1 MRSSPR
7 KFSRYEEL
15 FFNGRKIVV
24 LVVSGTYYDMGR
36 LYGAHFGAHIVTNSV
51 ERLPALV
58 RTIGLLH
65 RRGAGIWED
74 LDRARH
80 TLLPNVPRQYRE
92 EMRGVYDGCREA
104 GHRIEEIRAFEDLVT
119 AMELGEREC
128 SMFAAQPPATS
139 GETYQL
145 RDLDYF
151 LNINFQE
158 QPLVL
163 IRIPQDD
170 EGHVIE
176 VPYVSIDYGTP
187 SGVITGMNAYGVVIS
202 EIRGSFIDRPTMQGE
217 PLVHLIQDVLSQCR
231 TAPEAVR
238 LLRSRQ
244 RAAAYYLVISDPLQ
258 TPQSLKFLLVGPHL
272 FHEMNHGAPVD
283 LSVLSKEHLKFYEP
297 LEGLVY
303 WSEMEG
309 GTVDGRR
316 RDVLSRDIYDLLKAA
331 WGRLGAEESLH
342 IARALGNDASFTSV
356 LFNSTSLEAWIAFA
370 DRKTPAHKNGYFHL
384 DLKRYFRCP

>member
-36 LYGAHFGAHIVTNSV
+36 LYGTHFGAPIVTNSV

-65 RRGAGIWED
+65 RRGAGIRED

-80 TLLPNVPRQYRE
+80 TLLPSVPRQYRE

-104 GHRIEEIRAFEDLVT
+104 GHRIEKIQVFEDFV
-119 AMELGEREC
+119 AAIELGEREC

-151 LNINFQE
+151 LDINFQE

-170 EGHVIE
+170 EGHAIE
-176 VPYVSIDYGTP
+176 VPYVSIDYGMP
-187 SGVITGMNAYGVVIS
+187 SGVITGMNAHGVVIS

-231 TAPEAVR
+231 TAPDAVR
-238 LLRSRQ
+238 LLRSRR

-342 IARALGNDASFTSV
+342 IARALGNDASFASV
-356 LFNSTSLEAWIAFA
+356 LFNSTVLEAWIAFA
-370 DRKTPAHKNGYFHL
+370 DRKTPAHKNGYLHL
-384 DLKRYFRCP
+384 DLKRYFRRP

>member
-1 MRSSPR
+1 MTSSPR
-7 KFSRYEEL
+7 KFFCYEEL

-36 LYGAHFGAHIVTNSV
+36 FYGAHFGAHIVTNSV
-51 ERLPALV
+51 ERLPVLV
-58 RTIGLLH
+58 RTIGRLH
-65 RRGAGIWED
+65 RRGAKIRED
-74 LDRARH
+74 LDRARQ
-80 TLLPNVPRQYRE
+80 TLLPFVPCQYRE
-92 EMRGVYDGCREA
+92 ELRGVYDGCREA
-104 GHRIEEIRAFEDLVT
+104 EHRIEEIRVFEDFAVAL
-119 AMELGEREC
+119 ELGEREC

-151 LNINFQE
+151 PSINFQE

-170 EGHVIE
+170 DGHAIE
-176 VPYVSIDYGTP
+176 VPYVSIGCGMP
-187 SGVITGMNAYGVVIS
+187 SGVVTGMNAHGVVIS
-202 EIRGSFIDRPTMQGE
+202 EIRGSFVDRPTMQGE

-244 RAAAYYLVISDPLQ
+244 RAAAYYLAISDPLQ
-258 TPQSLKFLLVGPHL
+258 TPESLKFLLVGPRL
-272 FHEMNHGAPVD
+272 FHEVNHGAPVD
-283 LSVLSKEHLKFYEP
+283 LSLLSKEHLKFYEP
-297 LEGLVY
+297 LDGLVY

-316 RDVLSRDIYDLLKAA
+316 RDVLSKDIYGLLKAA
-331 WGRLGAEESLH
+331 WGKLGVEECLH
-342 IARALGNDASFTSV
+342 IARAVGNDASFSSV
-356 LFNSTSLEAWIAFA
+356 LFNSTALEAWIAVA
-370 DRKTPAHKNGYFHL
+370 DTKTPAHKNGYFHL
-384 DLKRYFRCP
+384 DLKPYFRSP